1 MILQSRDGE
10 RIAGHLAHSLLR
22 SVLIIRSIVESEGMR
37 VHHPEVG
44 SSVVITKLSRVVP
57 VSFVFR
63 EVLFYLGVRS
73 QGSVFEKSRSNAPQ
87 NS

>member
-10 RIAGHLAHSLLR
+10 RIAGHLAHSLLM

-44 SSVVITKLSRVVP
+44 SSVVITKLSRVVS

-63 EVLFYLGVRS
+63 EVLF
-73 QGSVFEKSRSNAPQ
+73 FF
-87 NS
+87 